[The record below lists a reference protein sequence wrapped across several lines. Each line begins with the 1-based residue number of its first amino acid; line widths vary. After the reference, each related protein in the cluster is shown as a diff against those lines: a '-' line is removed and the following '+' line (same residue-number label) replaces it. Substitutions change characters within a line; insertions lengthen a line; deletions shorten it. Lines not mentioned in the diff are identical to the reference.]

1 MARDFKGKAYFF
13 YKFVQ
18 LFILPIWICRNKG
31 FLVQII
37 TCICIR
43 TSYFLKNGS
52 CRIFFM
58 KSTVVFNYLTQIRMW
73 WNFRW
78 PCFSGSTVYWNFTMH
93 DENIAVPF
101 FCGRPKLKY
110 FLDKMLL
117 TFSVIVAGSG
127 SKLDLHIGPYLS
139 ELLLFQGQ
147 GHKIRTKW
155 YSFFEAKKVR
165 PFFEW
170 DIKQTMGNRWTMVL
184 EYCF

>member
-1 MARDFKGKAYFF
+1 MQNFF
-13 YKFVQ
+13 FEMYCCFQ
-18 LFILPIWICRNKG
+18 LFNSNTYAMEFPMTLFFRKYSLLEFHNAWW
-31 FLVQII
+31 
-37 TCICIR
+37 
-43 TSYFLKNGS
+43 KN
-52 CRIFFM
+52 CCAI
-58 KSTVVFNYLTQIRMW
+58 
-73 WNFRW
+73 
-78 PCFSGSTVYWNFTMH
+78 
-93 DENIAVPF
+93 

-117 TFSVIVAGSG
+117 ILFSVIVAGSG
-127 SKLDLHIGPYLS
+127 SKLDFHIGPYLS

-184 EYCF
+184 EYCFYHWSNLRHGIEIMLIFFEILSWNTISTKKWHGRCYVP

>member
-1 MARDFKGKAYFF
+1 M
-13 YKFVQ
+13 
-18 LFILPIWICRNKG
+18 C
-31 FLVQII
+31 
-37 TCICIR
+37 
-43 TSYFLKNGS
+43 
-52 CRIFFM
+52 
-58 KSTVVFNYLTQIRMW
+58 

-93 DENIAVPF
+93 DENLKLLCHF

-117 TFSVIVAGSG
+117 ILFSVIVAGSG

-165 PFFEW
+165 PFLSEISNRLWATDGRWCWNTVSSTEPNW
-170 DIKQTMGNRWTMVL
+170 DMALNFCWFFYEIVSWNTISRKKWHGRCYVS
-184 EYCF
+184 